1 MMNAMKKNSLLYIMC
16 ALIGG
21 STLLTSCSKDFLDKK
36 PTGNYTAETFYSS
49 DAAVRKGTEPLYNR
63 AWFDFNRR
71 AIVGMGSYR
80 ANDAWN
86 PYVSAEFAKFQVTAL
101 TQDMGLAWSALYN
114 VITMSNA
121 TLYNMENY
129 CTDAV
134 SETAKKAAIGECY
147 LMRGWAYFY
156 LLRGWGANI
165 LFENNQDMVD
175 NPIRPLNPESD
186 VLKFI
191 IRDFRRAAE
200 NLPETGV
207 DHHPSKYAAKA
218 ALAKALLAQ
227 SGWDNTT
234 KGDHDRNTSI
244 LAEVKELCD
253 EVINCGQ
260 YSLMPNY
267 EDLFKAQ
274 NNDNSETILAMRW
287 ADPNTGEWGA
297 MNALYSDLAFP
308 EVTDVNVWGGS
319 LHASTDLIDLYN
331 EDPADSIRRDA
342 TFFTPNEHYDYIKAA
357 DGGYTYSH
365 NWMQCKKGV
374 LGTKA
379 DVAPCGLAQMAS
391 PLNTYI
397 QRLADVYLMKAEAI
411 LGNAES
417 TSDAEALAAF
427 NAVRY
432 RAKVDPYTEITFE
445 DILRERRIEF
455 CMEYFN
461 WWDMVTYYRWKPQTM
476 LDFFNN
482 QQYRGWEIREGSIL
496 KNPDGTIS
504 YRAVFPGTNN
514 WYLMTEEGYCMW
526 NDCLRAGENDNTVV
540 MTVED
545 GYDYQATRKA
555 LLATKGADYQPVVLT
570 EANVFMPYPESD
582 VIQNEYLK
590 KAPEPYDFGEE

>member
-1 MMNAMKKNSLLYIMC
+1 MC
-16 ALIGG
+16 ALAGVSLAVTG
-21 STLLTSCSKDFLDKK
+21 CKDDFLDKK

-71 AIVGMGSYR
+71 AIIGMGSYR

-86 PYVSAEFAKFQVTAL
+86 PYVSEEFAKFQVTAL
-101 TQDMGLAWSALYN
+101 TKDMGLAWSALYN
-114 VITMSNA
+114 VVTMSNA
-121 TLYNMENY
+121 TLYNLEKY
-129 CTDAV
+129 CTDDV
-134 SETAKKAAIGECY
+134 SEATKNAAMGECY

-191 IRDFRRAAE
+191 VRDFRKAADL
-200 NLPETGV
+200 LPETGV

-234 KGDHDRNTSI
+234 KGDHSRDEATLR
-244 LAEVKELCD
+244 EVVTLCD

-260 YSLMPNY
+260 YSLMAEY

-274 NNDNSETILAMRW
+274 NNDNPETILAMRW

-308 EVTDVNVWGGS
+308 EVTDVNVWGGA
-319 LHASTDLIDLYN
+319 LHASIDMIDLYN

-342 TFFTPNEHYDYIKAA
+342 TFFTPNEYYKYIKAA
-357 DGGYTYSH
+357 DGGYTYAH

-379 DVAPCGLAQMAS
+379 DVAPCNLAMMAS

-411 LGNAES
+411 LGNAQS
-417 TSDAEALAAF
+417 TSDGQALAAI
-427 NAVRY
+427 NAVRL
-432 RAKVDPYTEITFE
+432 RAKVDPYTEVTF
-445 DILRERRIEF
+445 DKILRERRIEF

-482 QQYRGWEIREGSIL
+482 KQHRGWEMREGCVL
-496 KNPDGTIS
+496 KNVDGTIS

-514 WYLMTEEGYCMW
+514 WYLFNEQGYCLW

-540 MTVED
+540 QPLTQDEYESLRD
-545 GYDYQATRKA
+545 K
-555 LLATKGADYQPVVLT
+555 LLTDKGADYQPIKLSDT
-570 EANVFMPYPESD
+570 NIFMPYPESD

-590 KAPEPYDFGEE
+590 KEPEAYDFGE

>member
-1 MMNAMKKNSLLYIMC
+1 MC

-21 STLLTSCSKDFLDKK
+21 STMLTSCGKDFLDKK

-86 PYVSAEFAKFQVTAL
+86 PYVSAEFARFQVTAL
-101 TQDMGLAWSALYN
+101 TEDMGLAWSALYN
-114 VITMSNA
+114 VVTMSNA
-121 TLYNMENY
+121 TLYNIEQY
-129 CTDAV
+129 CSDAV
-134 SETAKKAAIGECY
+134 TESVKNAAIGECY

-175 NPIRPLNPESD
+175 NPIRPLNTEAD

-191 IRDFRRAAE
+191 VRDFRRAAE
-200 NLPETGV
+200 YLPETGT
-207 DHHPSKYAAKA
+207 DFHPSKYAAKA

-227 SGWDNTT
+227 SGWNDAA

-244 LAEVKELCD
+244 LAEVVELCD

-260 YSLMPNY
+260 YSLMDSY

-274 NNDNSETILAMRW
+274 HNDNSETILAMRW
-287 ADPNTGEWGA
+287 ADPNSGEWGA

-319 LHASTDLIDLYN
+319 LHASVDMIDLYN

-342 TFFTPNEHYDYIKAA
+342 TFFTPNEYYSYIKAA
-357 DGGYTYSH
+357 DGGYTYAH
-365 NWMQCKKGV
+365 NWMQLKKGV

-379 DVAPCGLAQMAS
+379 DVAPAGLAQMAS

-417 TSDAEALAAF
+417 TSDGEALAAF
-427 NAVRY
+427 NAVRL
-432 RAKVDPYTEITFE
+432 RAKVDPYSSITFM

-461 WWDMVTYYRWKPQTM
+461 WWDMATYYRWKPQTM

-482 QQYRGWEIREGSIL
+482 QQHRAWEMRDGCVL
-496 KNPDGTIS
+496 KNEDGTIS
-504 YRAVFPGTNN
+504 YRGVFPGTNN
-514 WYLMTEEGYCMW
+514 WYLTTEEGYCLW
-526 NDCLRAGENDNTVV
+526 NDCLRTSIDDNTIVRKL
-540 MTVED
+540 TYSEYVELRD
-545 GYDYQATRKA
+545 K
-555 LLATKGADYQPVVLT
+555 LLADKGADYQPIVLSS
-570 EANVFMPYPESD
+570 ANVFMPYPESD
-582 VIQNEYLK
+582 VIQNHYLK
-590 KAPEPYDFGEE
+590 EAPQAYDFGE